1 MIVSELPSE
10 VLSQIADHL
19 PTEDR
24 LSGSITCKSWRY
36 PFQDALWRNIYIDS
50 EKSLEYIYNTIKPS
64 KNISTSYGLLVHSLR
79 IGGYYEMPDE
89 QQNEFFRY
97 LPNLKHLDLGHMTC
111 KHINTEMTIANQTWI
126 YLESLIINFIGRPGG
141 PTTENLISLLKT
153 CCSLRKL
160 EISAEKRFC
169 PVSFSLKS
177 FDSLHQALPQ
187 LIYFKAFISHAHD
200 LQPILDTIPDTIQ
213 SLTMAILDIS
223 FYQWSA
229 KWLYYFSYK
238 YPNLRSLR
246 LDTSKVIYGW
256 TEIPLKNLKYKA
268 TCNRKDLWLH
278 AQLYETNIK
287 RILQSFSGTLE
298 NLSIEGT
305 VFFDIKHGPALE
317 LSSYAPF
324 LKDLHIKSCGVSINL
339 DDLLDKCPVLKRL
352 RYFGGQLL
360 INSSTM
366 IKETIQQQEKQ
377 PQHHGLQILE
387 LHRVVTS
394 AEVFSRL
401 SFRCRR
407 LQYMNLSS
415 LWVSGLTFEADGCLL
430 VDMPYTFFK
439 AVRLAHIKYCSPY
452 ERRDGDTTI
461 SLTLLSQLSDPMSS
475 LPSITSTSDKLIHG
489 EKEKVDRKSVAVVTR
504 KNIAWFHTFLD
515 VIFETDTRIGIRQ
528 LSEQEANTAVGFY
541 QSFQSNRD
549 NQPRRVDMPLDGDN
563 LKEDWKDK
571 LCRGYGELRCGQVE
585 KYILP
590 SDSKYDKYFWKYSC
604 NNVFL

>member
-1 MIVSELPSE
+1 
-10 VLSQIADHL
+10 
-19 PTEDR
+19 
-24 LSGSITCKSWRY
+24 
-36 PFQDALWRNIYIDS
+36 
-50 EKSLEYIYNTIKPS
+50 
-64 KNISTSYGLLVHSLR
+64 
-79 IGGYYEMPDE
+79 
-89 QQNEFFRY
+89 
-97 LPNLKHLDLGHMTC
+97 
-111 KHINTEMTIANQTWI
+111 
-126 YLESLIINFIGRPGG
+126 
-141 PTTENLISLLKT
+141 
-153 CCSLRKL
+153 
-160 EISAEKRFC
+160 
-169 PVSFSLKS
+169 
-177 FDSLHQALPQ
+177 
-187 LIYFKAFISHAHD
+187 
-200 LQPILDTIPDTIQ
+200 
-213 SLTMAILDIS
+213 MAILDIS

-256 TEIPLKNLKYKA
+256 TEYILTQGVTYPYPSHSKSLQRLETLELITPNISEWTHLVFWEFIYPLRIPLKNLKYKA

-387 LHRVVTS
+387 LRRVVTS

-515 VIFETDTRIGIRQ
+515 VVFETDTRIGIRQ
-528 LSEQEANTAVGFY
+528 LSEQEASTAVGFY